1 MKKKDLDKLKKML
14 LDERQKIV
22 SHLERLENDSSSE
35 ISELKGD
42 ELDIASIEISQAA
55 MSKLGGRESKLL
67 QKIDHALA
75 KFEDGSYGTCE
86 LTGEEIPLARLLARP
101 VAQYTVEAK
110 AEMEEQEKRFRD
122 PDEVEEDGEA
132 AGFDEV
138 D

>member
-14 LDERQKIV
+14 LDERQKITE
-22 SHLERLENDSSSE
+22 HLQRLENDSSTE

-55 MSKLGGRESKLL
+55 MSKLGGRERKLL
-67 QKIDHALA
+67 SKIDHALA
-75 KFEDGSYGTCE
+75 KFENGTYGICE
-86 LTGEEIPLARLLARP
+86 LTGEEIPVARLLARP

-110 AEMEEQEKRFRD
+110 AELEAQEKRYRD
-122 PDEVEEDGEA
+122 PDDVEEEGDGS
-132 AGFDEV
+132 GFDEL